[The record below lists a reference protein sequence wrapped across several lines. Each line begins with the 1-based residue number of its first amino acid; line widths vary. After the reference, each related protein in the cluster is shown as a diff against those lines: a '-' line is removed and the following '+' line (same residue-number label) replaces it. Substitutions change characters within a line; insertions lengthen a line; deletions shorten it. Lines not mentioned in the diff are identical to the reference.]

1 MFDSRVVSKS
11 KIQAGVL
18 CAALAAP
25 SLASAQERI
34 YLANDDHT
42 DYFWTSTDVGYR
54 NAFLTMLDYYIAQV
68 ERTAGN
74 PSDFRG
80 RFNCDNALWAWE
92 YERNRTPAQFERF
105 MSHVRSGSIT
115 LAMQSLVPLYG
126 AMPTEAV
133 LRDLYYAGRLER
145 RHNVDLRVVQSMEN
159 ATIPGGIASLWAGA
173 GAEFSWRG
181 VCGCASQTD
190 VYSPRGREIYRFRG
204 PDGRGVVMKWN
215 TLYGDASIGGYG
227 EARNPD
233 GAINYMTSDP
243 GFRARWPWPVMG
255 AFGYGHDELSTT
267 TEVFIT
273 TAMARSTP
281 TRRVIVSNITDFF
294 TDFMGAH
301 GADVPNFTGSF
312 GNEWELLTA
321 SLADVS
327 ARMKRAVEKLRT
339 AEALATVVALR
350 DPTVLDGRE
359 AARDEAFLRMGMYYD
374 HDWTADTPLGRTPR
388 LNFQRDSVARVESY
402 VDGLHEAA
410 LSRLAASIPAVATA
424 AQSFVVFNPLG
435 WQRAD
440 VVDLPAAPTGAF
452 HVVDA
457 FTGSTLPSQVVG
469 SGADTRVRVLVRD
482 VPGIGYRVLEL
493 RTGAGETFPAAATV
507 TGATVDTARY
517 RVTVATDGA
526 ITSLVDHR
534 AADRELVRAGS
545 ALNRMNGA
553 TAGAVTLES
562 SGPVSAT
569 LRVAAGGAPAH
580 TTRVTV
586 YAGLDRVDV
595 EDRITQ
601 NFGNAVGYQ
610 FDLGL
615 TGFAVRHEE
624 VGMVA
629 RAARIRDGG
638 DYANQNTRTD
648 HLTFN
653 HFVDLSESGFG
664 VTISNGDS
672 GFFRLGASTQ
682 DVLDTSQ
689 ASLFAVVGMQS
700 EGADLGFPNQGGDAS
715 FLNRYALATHGAYD
729 AASAMRTALEHQNPL
744 VARAVTGGPT
754 APMPLRYGLLHADDP
769 DVVVWAVKPAEEGI
783 DRGVIVRAWN
793 FADRARPVAINPH
806 GGSTLSSAMRTTHI
820 EGDLTPA
827 TVRDGCLFDTLERQ
841 QMQTWRLM
849 LTGVNT
855 TGNVL
860 TPGLDAGVGD
870 AGGGM
875 ALQRAPSAESTGCAA
890 RPRGARQGWV
900 GWSVAALLLAFR
912 AAGRRRRV

>member
-1 MFDSRVVSKS
+1 M
-11 KIQAGVL
+11 L
-18 CAALAAP
+18 CAALVAP

-42 DYFWTSTDVGYR
+42 DYFWTGTDVAYR
-54 NAFLTMLDYYIAQV
+54 AAFLSMLDYYVAQV

-80 RFNCDNALWAWE
+80 RFSCDNSLWAWE
-92 YERNRTPAQFERF
+92 YERNRTPAQFDRF
-105 MSHVRSGSIT
+105 MSHVRSGAIT

-145 RHNVDLRVVQSMEN
+145 RYGVDLRVVQAMEN
-159 ATIPGGIASLWAGA
+159 ATLPGGVASLWAGA
-173 GAEFSWRG
+173 GADYSWRG
-181 VCGCASQTD
+181 VCGCASRTD

-215 TLYGDASIGGYG
+215 TLYGDASLGGYG
-227 EARNPD
+227 EARNPN

-255 AFGYGHDELSTT
+255 AFGYGHDDLSTT
-267 TEVFIT
+267 TELFIT

-281 TRRVIVSNITDFF
+281 TRRVIVSNVTDFF
-294 TDFMGAH
+294 TDFMASH
-301 GADVPNFTGSF
+301 GAEVPSFTGSF

-321 SLADVS
+321 SLADTS

-388 LNFQRDSVARVESY
+388 MNFQRDSVARVESY

-424 AQSFVVFNPLG
+424 APSFVVFNPLG
-435 WQRAD
+435 WSRAD
-440 VVDLPAAPTGAF
+440 VVDLPAAPAGAF
-452 HVVDA
+452 HIVDA

-469 SGADTRVRVLVRD
+469 SGAEARVRVLVRD

-493 RTGAGETFPAAATV
+493 RTGAGELFPAAATV

-517 RVTVATDGA
+517 RVTVAADGA

-534 AADRELVRAGS
+534 AADRELVRGGS

-569 LRVAAGGAPAH
+569 LRVVAGGAPSH

-586 YAGLDRVDV
+586 YADLDRVDV

-653 HFVDLSESGFG
+653 HFVDLSESAFG

-672 GFFRLGASTQ
+672 GFFRLGASTP

-689 ASLFAVVGMQS
+689 PSLFAVVGMQS
-700 EGADLGFPNQGGDAS
+700 EGPDLGFPNQGGDAS
-715 FLNRYALATHGAYD
+715 FLNRYALQAHGAYD
-729 AASAMRTALEHQNPL
+729 PATAMRTSMEHQNHL
-744 VARAVTGGPT
+744 VARAVTGGAT
-754 APMPLRYGLLHADDP
+754 APMPLRYGLLYSDNP
-769 DVVVWAVKPAEEGI
+769 DVLVWAVKPAEEGI
-783 DRGVIVRAWN
+783 ARGVIVRAWN
-793 FADRARPVAINPH
+793 LADRARPVAINPH
-806 GGSTLSSAMRTTHI
+806 GGSTLTSAMRTTHI

-827 TVRDGCLFDTLERQ
+827 TVRDGCLFDDLERQ

-855 TGNVL
+855 AGNVL
-860 TPGLDAGVGD
+860 TPGLDAGVGGD
-870 AGGGM
+870 AGGGGM
-875 ALQRAPSAESTGCAA
+875 ALQRAATEPTGCSA
-890 RPRGARQGWV
+890 RPRARAAEGRWV
-900 GWSVAALLLAFR
+900 GWGAAALLTALM
-912 AAGRRRRV
+912 AAGRRRRQGARG